1 MLCLW
6 ELSDFSH
13 RGKKNAWPT
22 PTLVSFRNEFQNF
35 DKHPISPPP
44 RRVTLEQLKNQTQQ
58 TRVEQTNAQHSTAS
72 YHGHPS
78 NRNMRSNSN
87 TLKADPFKTLFSC
100 PFQHFYL
107 YVSLANKTYTSSAGS
122 LSTAF
127 MSLLTRAFDFIMVEH
142 CVVCSSVVLKNPRHT
157 MHKFPKGA
165 NLK

>member
-1 MLCLW
+1 MHDPHLHW
-6 ELSDFSH
+6 FHSGMNF
-13 RGKKNAWPT
+13 KI
-22 PTLVSFRNEFQNF
+22 F
-35 DKHPISPPP
+35 DKHPISPPS

-107 YVSLANKTYTSSAGS
+107 NVSLANKTYTSSAGS

-127 MSLLTRAFDFIMVEH
+127 MSLLTKAFDFIMVEH
-142 CVVCSSVVLKNPRHT
+142 CVVCSSVVLKKTQTYN
-157 MHKFPKGA
+157 A
-165 NLK
+165 